1 MLPGR
6 FHAPEMFEGLELRA
20 RDDTVQSAC
29 TYEPY
34 GAFIS
39 VKLTCADS
47 SSGSTKTE
55 KEHVLSNVRTRTKS
69 LPGTVVPVVQNNKQ

>member
-1 MLPGR
+1 
-6 FHAPEMFEGLELRA
+6 MFEGLELRA
-20 RDDTVQSAC
+20 RDDTVQNAC

-34 GAFIS
+34 GAVVS

-55 KEHVLSNVRTRTKS
+55 KEQMYYQTYGHAPKAYL
-69 LPGTVVPVVQNNKQ
+69 VQLYL